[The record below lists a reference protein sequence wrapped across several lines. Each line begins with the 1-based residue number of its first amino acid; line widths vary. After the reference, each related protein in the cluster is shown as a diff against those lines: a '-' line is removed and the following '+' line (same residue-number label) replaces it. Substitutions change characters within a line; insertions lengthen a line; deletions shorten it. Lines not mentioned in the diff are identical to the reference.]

1 MEENKDNT
9 GSGDLDVATLMGL
22 LKDKAKELKSTQ
34 KKLSKVEDKYVE
46 MRREHKGLLSDR
58 ENFIQFLH
66 IVFQQSLLED
76 EILIMPE
83 GPEGYGM
90 FDINHL
96 R

>member
-1 MEENKDNT
+1 MEENKHDELERASLLT
-9 GSGDLDVATLMGL
+9 L
-22 LKDKAKELKSTQ
+22 LKEKAKENKQLQ
-34 KKLSKVEDKYVE
+34 KKLTKVEDKYLE
-46 MRREHKGLLSDR
+46 MWREHKGLLSDR

-66 IVFQQSLLED
+66 VIFPQRLLED

-83 GPEGYGM
+83 GPEGFGM